1 MGEICPPAY
10 SGGTG
15 HSVNACGG
23 ETLSDYEKYFK
34 IILIIQNKRIPLQS
48 QFRESDSEAGL
59 NGKIR

>member
-23 ETLSDYEKYFK
+23 ETLSDFEKYFK
-34 IILIIQNKRIPLQS
+34 KILIIQNMFYDIIFNIKLS
-48 QFRESDSEAGL
+48 V
-59 NGKIR
+59 